1 MSENV
6 RKGAKDIE
14 KERKRAK
21 KTWWFSLN
29 LPCPV
34 MYSTAVDMGKRGGHR
49 GGREGCLQELPAR
62 VELD

>member
-1 MSENV
+1 MSEKV

-34 MYSTAVDMGKRGGHR
+34 MYST
-49 GGREGCLQELPAR
+49 EYCSAR
-62 VELD
+62 VTATENF